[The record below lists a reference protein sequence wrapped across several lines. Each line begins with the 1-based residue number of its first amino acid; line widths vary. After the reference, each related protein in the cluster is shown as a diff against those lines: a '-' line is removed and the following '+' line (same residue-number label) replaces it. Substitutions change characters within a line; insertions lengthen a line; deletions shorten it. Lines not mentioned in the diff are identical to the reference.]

1 MNRSYQVYLQNQSA
15 VFTKRVITSSV
26 VFLILLTVLYFV
38 GKHFAQNNMKAEE
51 QRRKIEMSSSKSTS
65 LSANKAALVK
75 AFDELSP
82 VRRENSKHGRQ
93 YIIEFLTKAAANA
106 GVSNFVIEN
115 ISQKDSIIGVVY
127 SDLQKISG
135 ITLYEVELTFNSIL
149 NAQMLSFI
157 ADINAN
163 TNGVAV
169 LVQNETRR
177 VIEDIDQD
185 MIENINMG
193 QKISM
198 LGNRMVLHWF
208 FIK

>member
-1 MNRSYQVYLQNQSA
+1 MNRSYQVYLQNQSG
-15 VFTKRVITSSV
+15 VFTKRVVTSSV
-26 VFLILLTVLYFV
+26 VFLILLTALYFI
-38 GKHFAQNNMKAEE
+38 GKHFAQSNIKAEE
-51 QRRKIEMSSSKSTS
+51 QRQKIEMSSSKSTS

-75 AFDELSP
+75 AFDELSS

-106 GVSNFVIEN
+106 GLSNFVIEN
-115 ISQKDSIIGVVY
+115 ISQKDSLIGVIYNDV
-127 SDLQKISG
+127 QKISG
-135 ITLYEVELTFNSIL
+135 ITLFEVEITFNSIL
-149 NAQMLSFI
+149 SSQMMSFA
-157 ADINAN
+157 ADINTN
-163 TNGVAV
+163 INGVAV

-177 VIEDIDQD
+177 VIDDIDQE
-185 MIENINMG
+185 MIESINMG